1 MKNGFVA
8 RLALAVSVGVGAVF
22 VLTAPNPAAAVPT
35 QAPVAAPEAVTS
47 LVTKAQRR
55 WRGPRGRYYRGPR
68 GAYRG
73 RVYRGP
79 RGVYRGPRAYVRP
92 WRRRPYYGRVV
103 AGVALG
109 TVIVAGAAPRP
120 PASDLCWYWSN
131 SARTHGYWDYCY

>member
-8 RLALAVSVGVGAVF
+8 RLAWAVSVGVAVVF

-55 WRGPRGRYYRGPR
+55 WRGPRGRYYRG
-68 GAYRG
+68 

-79 RGVYRGPRAYVRP
+79 RGVYRGPRVYVRP

-109 TVIVAGAAPRP
+109 TVFAATVVPRA

-131 SARTHGYWDYCY
+131 PAQTHGYWDYCY